1 MTKQIEN
8 WQIKRIQTVLRVKGL
23 VDSKLD
29 LFDSVSS
36 DGRIINSTKDL
47 RYEEANQLISTIDKI
62 GVQKYDAANQMR
74 RKIISCCRE
83 CGWTK
88 NGKADMDRINAWVLK
103 YGYLGKPLMEYNSL
117 ELPKL
122 VTQAE
127 NMKDSFIKGI

>member
-8 WQIKRIQTVLRVKGL
+8 WQIKKIQTVLKAKNL

-29 LFDSVSS
+29 LFDSVCN
-36 DGRIINSTKDL
+36 GRVINSTKEL
-47 RYEEANQLISTIDKI
+47 YFEEANRLIKTLDSVGTNN
-62 GVQKYDAANQMR
+62 YNAANQMR

-83 CGWTK
+83 CGWTA
-88 NGKADMDRINAWVLK
+88 NGKADMARINAWVLK
-103 YGYLGKPLMEYNSL
+103 YGYLGKPLMEYNSN

-127 NMKDSFIKGI
+127 NMKDSFIKSL

>member
-8 WQIKRIQTVLRVKGL
+8 WQIKKIQTVLKAKNL

-29 LFDSVSS
+29 LFDSVCN
-36 DGRIINSTKDL
+36 GRVINSTKEL
-47 RYEEANQLISTIDKI
+47 HYEEANRLIKTLDSVGITN
-62 GVQKYDAANQMR
+62 YNAANQMR

-83 CGWTK
+83 CGWSN
-88 NGKADMDRINAWVLK
+88 NGKADMARINAWVLK
-103 YGYLGKPLMEYNSL
+103 YGYLGKPLMEYNSN

-127 NMKDSFIKGI
+127 NMKDSFIRGV